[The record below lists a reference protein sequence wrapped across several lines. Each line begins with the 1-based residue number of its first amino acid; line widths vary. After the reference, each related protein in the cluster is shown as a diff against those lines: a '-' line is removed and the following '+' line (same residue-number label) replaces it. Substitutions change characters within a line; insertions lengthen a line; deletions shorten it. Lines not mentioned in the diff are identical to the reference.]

1 MSQVRFSSQKKGASA
16 QDLIAKTWGETVAV
30 GLNTN
35 DKGVFEV
42 NASGIIPAQ
51 ALKQVIPVESLAALS
66 TKYLSGLAPFALKGE
81 ITSNKVNIHVDSSLN
96 GLAVKLPAPF
106 NKPAN
111 KKKEPLAFDPNYF
124 KGHL

>member
-1 MSQVRFSSQKKGASA
+1 MSQVRFSSQKKVPVLKTSL
-16 QDLIAKTWGETVAV
+16 QKTWGETVTV

-96 GLAVKLPAPF
+96 GFSRKTARAVQ
-106 NKPAN
+106 
-111 KKKEPLAFDPNYF
+111 
-124 KGHL
+124 